1 MFQGDRLYVDLV
13 EINPPLVVWLQLPI
27 VFLARWLGIDPTT
40 AFRVAVLVLIGLC
53 LVLCVRLLRAV
64 TPRPWDRDW
73 VLVAM
78 LAVLLGWTR
87 AHFGERE
94 HIALAAMLPYF
105 IASAAAARGHPP
117 ESVIGLAVGA
127 VASIGFGMKPHFLLV
142 WLAVFA
148 YVAWSRRGT
157 RWTIGIENWVVLAVL
172 LVYAV
177 LVLTAA
183 PEYLALVKR
192 LGSTYDAFARKNPF
206 DLVLHSVEAVC
217 GIGALLAY
225 GLVRPSLRFRELGDV
240 LALATGAFL
249 LAALV
254 QGKGFSYHFYPV
266 SACTL
271 LLAAVALVGQ
281 EPSRMRSAGRAGVLA
296 LGGLLLLGV
305 GSGLA
310 WSLRQLWREDPLYLR
325 QSQMARYMHERAGDG
340 SILRLGYEDN
350 FPLMDQAGGRWTMRF
365 PNLWFVQAVYAE
377 QLATSRRLEYRSP
390 AHMPV
395 AERWCFDAVVDDFV
409 RKRPSLLM
417 VIRPH
422 PPGVTGSVTR
432 LDYLAYLSQDPR
444 FVTALQDYDF
454 TGNVGGYFVFQ
465 RRL

>member
-1 MFQGDRLYVDLV
+1 
-13 EINPPLVVWLQLPI
+13 
-27 VFLARWLGIDPTT
+27 
-40 AFRVAVLVLIGLC
+40 
-53 LVLCVRLLRAV
+53 
-64 TPRPWDRDW
+64 
-73 VLVAM
+73 
-78 LAVLLGWTR
+78 VLLGWTR

-105 IASAAAARGHPP
+105 CASAAVARGQAPG
-117 ESVIGLAVGA
+117 SVIGLAVGA
-127 VASIGFGMKPHFLLV
+127 IASIGFGIKPHFLLV
-142 WLAVFA
+142 WLAVLA
-148 YVAWSRRGT
+148 YVAWSRRAT
-157 RWTIGIENWVVLAVL
+157 RWTIGIENWVILAVL
-172 LVYAV
+172 FLYAV

-183 PEYLALVKR
+183 PEYLVLVKR
-192 LGSTYDAFARKNPF
+192 LGSTYDAFARKNLF

-225 GLVRPSLRFRELGDV
+225 GLVRSSLRFRELSDV

-281 EPSRMRSAGRAGVLA
+281 ERTRMRSAGRVGALA
-296 LGGLLLLGV
+296 LGGLLLLGI

-310 WSLRQLWREDPLYLR
+310 WSLMQLWREDPLYLH
-325 QSQMARYMHERAGDG
+325 QSQMARYMHDRAGDG

-350 FPLMDQAGGRWTMRF
+350 FPLVDQAGGRWAMRF

-390 AHMPV
+390 AHMLV
-395 AERWCFDAVVDDFV
+395 AERWCFDAVIEDFL
-409 RKRPSLLM
+409 RARPSLLM
-417 VIRPH
+417 VIQPH
-422 PPGVTGSVTR
+422 PPGVRGSVTR
-432 LDYLAYLSQDPR
+432 LDYLTYYSQDPR
-444 FVTALQDYDF
+444 FTTALQNYDS
-454 TGNVGGYFVFQ
+454 TGTMDGYLVFQ
-465 RRL
+465 RR